1 MCGCKNDFVINCRYK
16 LKFCQVSNIAVL
28 FICCVKFK
36 IDVLEKSSENK
47 NRQSQTTFLT
57 GGMLVIAGFLEFDRS
72 IILTFAVTFSVVNV
86 SRSLLYF

>member
-1 MCGCKNDFVINCRYK
+1 MLESVFRNRLKLGWKDLERVCGCKNDFVINCRYK

-57 GGMLVIAGFLEFDRS
+57 GGMLVIAGF
-72 IILTFAVTFSVVNV
+72 
-86 SRSLLYF
+86 